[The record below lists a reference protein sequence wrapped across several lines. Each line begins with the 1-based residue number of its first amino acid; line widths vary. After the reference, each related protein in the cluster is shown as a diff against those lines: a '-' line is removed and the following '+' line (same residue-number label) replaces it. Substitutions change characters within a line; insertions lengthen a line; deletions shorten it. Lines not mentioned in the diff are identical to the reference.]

1 MYRDRRR
8 LRDTVIKIRLN
19 EYENAFVEQVLD
31 MTGEQKAE
39 FMRNLALE
47 GLKNRLAEKDTESK
61 AI

>member
-19 EYENAFVEQVLD
+19 EYENAFVEQVLE

-39 FMRNLALE
+39 FMRIMALE
-47 GLKNRLAEKDTESK
+47 GLKKRLAEKNNE
-61 AI
+61 AQAV

>member
-19 EYENAFVEQVLD
+19 EYENAFVEQVLE

-39 FMRNLALE
+39 FMRVLALE
-47 GLKNRLAEKDTESK
+47 GLKNRLANNDNEAMT
-61 AI
+61 A